1 MRPVVDDFI
10 AIGFSGFQGFQYELG
25 VDPYD
30 LKQRRSRLGEEMLF
44 FAGLSVSR
52 TLPFGT
58 PDDVRDEV
66 DYFLDFT
73 DGGKGLFLVTSNV
86 TGVEVPPA
94 NLREAYRYVK
104 TWDPAQPR
112 IVRWRAWPWRQTHG
126 DDLG

>member
-1 MRPVVDDFI
+1 VVDDFI

-58 PDDVRDEV
+58 PHDVRDEV

-86 TGVEVPPA
+86 TGVEVPPE

-104 TWDPAQPR
+104 TWDPARPR
-112 IVRWRAWPWRQTHG
+112 IARWPAWPWRQTHG